1 MKSQSDPKI
10 CVLSVNSSNCSD
22 EPSNRSAVPKTKAD
36 DLESDRHFTPG
47 DREDDPEPD
56 RYRMPDLQTDDP
68 DVLAALVADYLPLV
82 RRAARRMPARERE
95 DAMAEGQ
102 YQLIR
107 AIKAYDPDTG
117 LDLPG
122 YLKIKIGYSMF
133 NYFRR
138 YRCEADRTVA
148 EGDILTRAETLQSA
162 HPDPMDSPAAQ
173 VLHRLDEERLRAA
186 LDALSPGERAC
197 LEAIYWMNM
206 SHAETAEALEVSV
219 RYVHVLRERALKKLK
234 LKMAL

>member
-36 DLESDRHFTPG
+36 DLESDRYFTPG

-68 DVLAALVADYLPLV
+68 AALAALVADYLPLV
-82 RRAARRMPARERE
+82 RRAARCMPERE
-95 DAMAEGQ
+95 QEDAIAEGQ

-107 AIKAYDPDTG
+107 AIKAYDPNTG

-122 YLKIKIGYSMF
+122 YLKIKIKYGMF

-148 EGDILTRAETLQSA
+148 EADILTRAEALQA
-162 HPDPMDSPAAQ
+162 VQPDPMDSPAAQ
-173 VLHRLDEERLRAA
+173 VLHHLDEERLRTA

-197 LEAIYWMNM
+197 LEALYWMGM
-206 SHAETAEALEVSV
+206 GYDETAQAMGVTANTVTKMRS
-219 RYVHVLRERALKKLK
+219 RALKKLK
-234 LKMAL
+234 IRMV